1 MKSSILC
8 SKCDGALLPVDVA
21 DNTVL
26 ADYGEDVI
34 FECTPQKDT
43 RTLRQN
49 RALHKYLA
57 MVAEALN
64 NAGMEMQVS
73 IKGSQKQAEIPWS
86 METVK
91 ECIWRPIQRAAT
103 GEESSSELDTSGPGE
118 VYTIMSRYLSER
130 LGINIHW
137 PSLR

>member
-21 DNTVL
+21 ENSIL
-26 ADYGEDVI
+26 ADYGEDIV
-34 FECTPQKDT
+34 FECTPKKDT

-49 RALHKYLA
+49 RALHKYLT
-57 MVAEALN
+57 MVASALN

-73 IKGSQKQAEIPWS
+73 IKGNPKQVEIPWS

-103 GEESSSELDTSGPGE
+103 GEESSSDLDTSGPGE
-118 VYTIMSRYLSER
+118 VYTIMSRYLIER
-130 LGINIHW
+130 LDINVPW